1 MRAPTVSRNLV
12 TNRGSGL
19 QPRHT
24 SCVFGPSGPEG
35 TPSRFS
41 PRLSSLSRKASHAS
55 FRIALLLCAT
65 LGLVGLAH
73 AQEGGRVQPL
83 PEGDG
88 KQLVTVVC
96 SQCHGLR
103 QTQILR
109 DGQNG
114 WQEVVDR
121 MVLYGAQVTPS
132 EAATITHYLATQLGP
147 GTGTMAS
154 GALPPQN
161 ALGNAKEIS
170 LPDGAGKDLVSTRCI
185 LCHNLERVVSSTRS
199 KGDWE
204 AIASNMTQRGLKASP
219 DELQSMTAYLSSHF
233 GK

>member
-1 MRAPTVSRNLV
+1 MLKNK
-12 TNRGSGL
+12 
-19 QPRHT
+19 
-24 SCVFGPSGPEG
+24 
-35 TPSRFS
+35 
-41 PRLSSLSRKASHAS
+41 SLNTAC
-55 FRIALLLCAT
+55 RIGLLLCASA
-65 LGLVGLAH
+65 GLASSSH
-73 AQEGGRVQPL
+73 AQEGGRVPPL

-114 WQEVVDR
+114 WQDVVNR
-121 MVLYGAQVTPS
+121 MVLYGAQITPS

-147 GTGTMAS
+147 GTGAMAS

-170 LPDGAGKDLVSTRCI
+170 LPDGPGKDLISTRCV

>member
-1 MRAPTVSRNLV
+1 MRTR
-12 TNRGSGL
+12 SGL
-19 QPRHT
+19 SISRESLHT
-24 SCVFGPSGPEG
+24 ACRVG
-35 TPSRFS
+35 
-41 PRLSSLSRKASHAS
+41 
-55 FRIALLLCAT
+55 LLLCAS
-65 LGLVGLAH
+65 VGIASSLH
-73 AQEGGRVQPL
+73 AQEGGRVPAL

-121 MVLYGAQVTPS
+121 MVLYGAQITPS

-147 GTGTMAS
+147 GTGAMAS

-170 LPDGAGKDLVSTRCI
+170 LPDGPGKDLVSTRCI

-199 KGDWE
+199 KADWA
-204 AIASNMTQRGLKASP
+204 AIASNMTQRGLEASP
-219 DELQSMTAYLSSHF
+219 DELQSMTAYLSTHF